1 MDEIEILEHSYNL
14 LIDNLNK
21 DIIEYTLHLIQDND
35 MDVENIR
42 DFMKG
47 YYVSKFGTVSIEN
60 LLQQLGK
67 RQFENEMLYQEY
79 TKKIANSKK
88 LKQLLD
94 EIV

>member
-1 MDEIEILEHSYNL
+1 MDEREILEHSYNL
-14 LIDNLNK
+14 IINNLNK
-21 DIIEYTLHLIQDND
+21 EIIQYTLHLIQDNG
-35 MDVENIR
+35 MDVQNIG

-47 YYVSKFGTVSIEN
+47 YFVSKFGMSCTGQ
-60 LLQQLGK
+60 LLQQLGR

-79 TKKIANSKK
+79 VTKVANSEK

>member
-14 LIDNLNK
+14 VIDNLNK
-21 DIIEYTLHLIQDND
+21 NIIEYTLHLIQDND

-47 YYVSKFGTVSIEN
+47 YFVSKFGIVSMGN

-67 RQFENEMLYQEY
+67 HQFENEMLYQEY